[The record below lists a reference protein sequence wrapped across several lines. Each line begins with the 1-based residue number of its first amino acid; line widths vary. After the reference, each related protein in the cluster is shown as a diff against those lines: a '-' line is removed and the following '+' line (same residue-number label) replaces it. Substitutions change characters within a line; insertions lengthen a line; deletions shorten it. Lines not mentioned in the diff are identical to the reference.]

1 MKRSEVNN
9 FKTIWISKITA
20 LRLSD
25 MVNAM
30 SRKNLEKGIKKT
42 VKQSELADRALNKGL
57 NIEARENKIK

>member
-9 FKTIWISKITA
+9 FKTIWVSKITA

-25 MVNAM
+25 MANAM

-57 NIEARENKIK
+57 TIEARENKLK